1 MSTSRPPSSPF
12 RGHTIPFE
20 PETSIMP
27 DTAPTTPPPPAPPWS
42 EPATART
49 SAVASIEPTPPS
61 ERPPRV
67 TTPPGGVPSQ
77 PEAPYDVW
85 RDRIRTGLDR
95 LIYGLALVA
104 LVYLRRHDQ
113 LDVGTVAAVLLV
125 AGVRPH
131 NLLDAVGAM
140 RGGGGGAAR
149 AVVVGVGAGALSW
162 RSFFG
167 TCLAAI
173 LAGLLIGGCAH
184 RQPGDPGAVMA
195 KVVLSTTRDVREGL
209 CDRTLLGPVAPLNID
224 EPPRDLAGVVGQVR
238 AWLCADALGSLL
250 DLATELLTPRP
261 SPSAESDGGT
271 RDPSTSSPE
280 DSSGSATNN
289 GSLPSTPNAG
299 EVSP

>member
-1 MSTSRPPSSPF
+1 MTEPAPVRSSPL
-12 RGHTIPFE
+12 
-20 PETSIMP
+20 P
-27 DTAPTTPPPPAPPWS
+27 DAPWS

-49 SAVASIEPTPPS
+49 SAVASIEPPPS

-95 LIYGLALVA
+95 LIYGLALCA

-140 RGGGGGAAR
+140 GAMRGGGGGGAAR

-209 CDRTLLGPVAPLNID
+209 CDRTLLGPVAPLDVDN
-224 EPPRDLAGVVGQVR
+224 PPRDLAGVVGQVR

-261 SPSAESDGGT
+261 SPAAESDGG
-271 RDPSTSSPE
+271 STAATGDASPGAPDDTGPPLSRE
-280 DSSGSATNN
+280 TSDVD
-289 GSLPSTPNAG
+289 AG
-299 EVSP
+299 EVRP

>member
-1 MSTSRPPSSPF
+1 MSEPSPSPARPS
-12 RGHTIPFE
+12 
-20 PETSIMP
+20 
-27 DTAPTTPPPPAPPWS
+27 PAPDAPWS
-42 EPATART
+42 EPTPLRA
-49 SAVASIEPTPPS
+49 SDVASIEPTPPS
-61 ERPPRV
+61 DRPPRV

-95 LIYGLALVA
+95 LIYGLALCA

-140 RGGGGGAAR
+140 GAMRGGGGGGAAR

-209 CDRTLLGPVAPLNID
+209 CDRTLLGPVAPLDVDN
-224 EPPRDLAGVVGQVR
+224 PPRDLAGVVGQVR

-261 SPSAESDGGT
+261 SPAAESDGG
-271 RDPSTSSPE
+271 STAATGDASPGAPDDTGPPLSRE
-280 DSSGSATNN
+280 TSDVD
-289 GSLPSTPNAG
+289 AG
-299 EVSP
+299 EVRP

>member
-1 MSTSRPPSSPF
+1 MTETRPS
-12 RGHTIPFE
+12 
-20 PETSIMP
+20 
-27 DTAPTTPPPPAPPWS
+27 PAPEAPWS
-42 EPATART
+42 ESAPPPRV
-49 SAVASIEPTPPS
+49 SAVASIEPTPS
-61 ERPPRV
+61 DRPPRV

-95 LIYGLALVA
+95 LIYGLALCA

-131 NLLDAVGAM
+131 NLLDLASAARGAPRAGAVVGA
-140 RGGGGGAAR
+140 
-149 AVVVGVGAGALSW
+149 VGAGALTW
-162 RSFFG
+162 RSVFG

-209 CDRTLLGPVAPLNID
+209 CDRALLGPVAPLDVDN
-224 EPPRDLAGVVGQVR
+224 PPRDLAGVVGQVR
-238 AWLCADALGSLL
+238 AWLCADVLGGLL
-250 DLATELLTPRP
+250 DLANELLTPRP
-261 SPSAESDGGT
+261 SPAAESDGGAT
-271 RDPSTSSPE
+271 AATDASTGDASPGAPGDTGPPPTAVSS
-280 DSSGSATNN
+280 DVD
-289 GSLPSTPNAG
+289 AG
-299 EVSP
+299 EVIP